1 MNPNVTVRKR
11 KDPGLVEID
20 EGDGAVLYTRV
31 WIGLV
36 PPKGLEP
43 GYACVVGEVFD
54 DDPRQKPR
62 PKILLD
68 EAQALSPDDWDKDTV
83 DKYRDLFYTDIEG
96 PDGVVE
102 ATKASNPTLHDLR
115 IAAVALKDL
124 YKVEMGIT
132 LPHHPPFT
140 AFLRATE
147 GLCLY
152 DDQVDPE
159 QYQQWFPTF
168 QSIDYRMAIMD
179 EVPMGDDE
187 EYGRQLVE
195 TLLGRNELHVNEHCK
210 LFQNSHLAHPV
221 RAVGLVCSAM
231 QVWDWSYM
239 VRDVQMGDGYDEIL
253 ADEDLE
259 QAKAE
264 LNAEDA
270 VRMWQ
275 AGLNPGFSDAERKL
289 LDQSL
294 FASPSSF

>member
-1 MNPNVTVRKR
+1 MNINVKVEKWRE
-11 KDPGLVEID
+11 PALVEID
-20 EGDGAVLYTRV
+20 EGEGPILYTRV
-31 WIGLV
+31 WMGMV

-43 GYACVVGEVFD
+43 GYACVVGEVYD

-68 EAQALSPDDWDKDTV
+68 EAQALNPDDWSKDV
-83 DKYRDLFYTDIEG
+83 VESYHDSFFTDIEG
-96 PDGVVE
+96 DNGIIS
-102 ATKASNPTLHDLR
+102 ASKSSNPTMHDLR
-115 IAAVALKDL
+115 IAAVALKDI
-124 YKVEMGIT
+124 YKIEMGIT

-152 DDQVDPE
+152 DDGIDPE
-159 QYQQWFPTF
+159 QYKQWFPTF
-168 QSIDYRMAIMD
+168 RSIDDRMAIMD

-195 TLLGRNELHVNEHCK
+195 TLLARNELSINDHCK

-231 QVWDWSYM
+231 QVWDWSFM
-239 VRDVQMGDGYDEIL
+239 IRDVEMGDGYDERI

-259 QAKAE
+259 EAKAE
-264 LNAEDA
+264 LDAEDA
-270 VRMWQ
+270 VRLWQ
-275 AGLNPGFSDAERKL
+275 AGMNTGFSDQEKKQL
-289 LDQSL
+289 EKSL
-294 FASPSSF
+294 YAA

>member
-31 WIGLV
+31 WIGMV

-83 DKYRDLFYTDIEG
+83 DRYRDLFYTDIEG

-124 YKVEMGIT
+124 YKGEMGIT

-159 QYQQWFPTF
+159 
-168 QSIDYRMAIMD
+168 
-179 EVPMGDDE
+179 
-187 EYGRQLVE
+187 
-195 TLLGRNELHVNEHCK
+195 
-210 LFQNSHLAHPV
+210 
-221 RAVGLVCSAM
+221 
-231 QVWDWSYM
+231 
-239 VRDVQMGDGYDEIL
+239 
-253 ADEDLE
+253 
-259 QAKAE
+259 
-264 LNAEDA
+264 
-270 VRMWQ
+270 
-275 AGLNPGFSDAERKL
+275 
-289 LDQSL
+289 
-294 FASPSSF
+294 